1 MHFGRDSEGANELE
15 MPAIVK
21 INQLLNQIST
31 NLANTL
37 YDTSQTKDKGTFSKY
52 GISKSARVKFYLVLL
67 SNTFNFVSLF

>member
-1 MHFGRDSEGANELE
+1 MILIIVLVIRLFHFEFKMHFERDSEGANEFE

-37 YDTSQTKDKGTFSKY
+37 YDTSQTKDKGTFIKY
-52 GISKSARVKFYLVLL
+52 DISKKC
-67 SNTFNFVSLF
+67 

>member
-1 MHFGRDSEGANELE
+1 MVIRLFHFEFKMHFERDSEGANEFE

-37 YDTSQTKDKGTFSKY
+37 YDTSQTKDKGTFIKY
-52 GISKSARVKFYLVLL
+52 DISKKC
-67 SNTFNFVSLF
+67 

>member
-1 MHFGRDSEGANELE
+1 MSLIIVLLIHLFHFEFKMHFGGDSEGAKEFE

-37 YDTSQTKDKGTFSKY
+37 YDTSQTKDQGTFSKY
-52 GISKSARVKFYLVLL
+52 HISKK
-67 SNTFNFVSLF
+67 